1 MNPRFNQGTGF
12 SGGMGSFGGGFDPS
26 SVAMMYQNMMKTGGK
41 GKTLFDISQP
51 LALIKIL
58 RQNDG
63 RLRP

>member
-51 LALIKIL
+51 LTLIKIL
-58 RQNDG
+58 RQYDG